1 MSREDLSFLKDS
13 QKIRAED
20 TYLKGSFLNG
30 VIARNLRP
38 HHMPAAMSSEAT
50 RKTWAPI
57 SFPQPPS
64 GEEVL
69 YLLETINP

>member
-50 RKTWAPI
+50 RKT
-57 SFPQPPS
+57 
-64 GEEVL
+64 
-69 YLLETINP
+69 